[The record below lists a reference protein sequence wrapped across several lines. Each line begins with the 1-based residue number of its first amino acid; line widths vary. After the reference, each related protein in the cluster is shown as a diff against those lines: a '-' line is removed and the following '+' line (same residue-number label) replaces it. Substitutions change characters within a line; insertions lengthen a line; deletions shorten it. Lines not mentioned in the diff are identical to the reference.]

1 MLQLYERCRP
11 DTVTYVIEC
20 SYSFTLI
27 TNDMKRIYRRVF
39 KSKKPSLGSIHGSG
53 PATSTGTTD
62 PVPSILA
69 CGSELDGTTSAQ
81 VAAGVSVSVQLR
93 PLHLKVLT
101 NCYGAERP

>member
-1 MLQLYERCRP
+1 
-11 DTVTYVIEC
+11 
-20 SYSFTLI
+20 
-27 TNDMKRIYRRVF
+27 MKRIYRRVF

-62 PVPSILA
+62 PILA